1 MAVNV
6 FGQQVLDLNKGVGQ
20 WQAKSKAASESEE
33 IDLQLTS
40 SALNKTNHMV
50 AGVDREFALQILN
63 IAKEEEE
70 DKKLVEEE
78 EDKKLLEEVDREV
91 IDSNLATMMMINEW

>member
-1 MAVNV
+1 M
-6 FGQQVLDLNKGVGQ
+6 NKGVGQ

-70 DKKLVEEE
+70 DKKLVEE
-78 EDKKLLEEVDREV
+78 VDREV

>member
-1 MAVNV
+1 M
-6 FGQQVLDLNKGVGQ
+6 NKGVGQ
-20 WQAKSKAASESEE
+20 WQTKSKAASESEE

-40 SALNKTNHMV
+40 SALNKTKHMV

-70 DKKLVEEE
+70 DKKL
-78 EDKKLLEEVDREV
+78 LEEVDREAM
-91 IDSNLATMMMINEW
+91 DSNMTTMMMANEW